1 MGMPPKNAT
10 ETRWGSQVEKTH
22 QWDPIY
28 MFDVEIPIQYPIK
41 YMDKYG

>member
-1 MGMPPKNAT
+1 M
-10 ETRWGSQVEKTH
+10 VEKTH

-28 MFDVEIPIQYPIK
+28 MFDVEISIQYPIEYMDK